1 VLLAERLLSNQTQ
14 QLNLKNVKLKSK
26 KSWMAYTMNKI
37 VEHFKSFFTTYPADL
52 YFIAVSG
59 GVDSMLLLELIFQ
72 EKLPIHVL
80 HVNYHLREFES
91 DEDEHLVRNF
101 CESNKIPNTI
111 ESIYLK
117 EKLDSDGG
125 NLQNEAR
132 KVRYDFFQKE
142 LNKVPNSMLILAH
155 HFNDQLETFFL
166 QLLRNAGIAGLSG
179 MKPQNNNLLR
189 PLLGFKKE
197 EIYALAIE
205 RKISWRED
213 KSNAKNDYSRNRLR
227 NEIIPL
233 LITKI
238 PSLEN
243 SIQLLQEKFQESL
256 SETHLKI
263 NTIFL
268 ETKKLSFLKI
278 ATWNQLQSIEKIEL
292 LKKLAIPTSLFDAFN
307 KLTQAQKGAKIQWI
321 ENQNQKIIIREKDYF
336 QFITSE
342 EEFKL
347 PQIEIEKTTDLPSTF
362 YKSTI
367 FLDELKIRGKI
378 SIRKW
383 QKGDRIYPIGLEGSK
398 LISNVITDAKIPN
411 HLREN
416 QLVLTDEDKILA
428 CINLSIDR
436 RAIAS
441 KSSQSILKITFNFD

>member
-1 VLLAERLLSNQTQ
+1 
-14 QLNLKNVKLKSK
+14 
-26 KSWMAYTMNKI
+26 MNKI
-37 VEHFKSFFTTYPADL
+37 VEQFKSFFSTNPADL
-52 YFIAVSG
+52 YFVAVSG
-59 GVDSMLLLELIFQ
+59 GVDSMLLLVLMLE

-80 HVNYHLREFES
+80 HVNYHLRGIES
-91 DEDEHLVRNF
+91 EEDELLLRNY
-101 CESNKIPNTI
+101 CESNKIPITVD
-111 ESIYLK
+111 SIYLK
-117 EKLDSDGG
+117 EKLEADGG

-142 LNKVPNSMLILAH
+142 LNKVSNSKLVLAH
-155 HFNDQLETFFL
+155 HLNDQLETFFL

-227 NEIIPL
+227 NEIIPF

-238 PSLEN
+238 PNLEN
-243 SIQLLQEKFQESL
+243 SILLLQEIFEENL
-256 SETHLKI
+256 LETHQKI
-263 NTIFL
+263 NTIYL
-268 ETKKLSFLKI
+268 EIEKLSYLKI

-292 LKKLAIPTSLFDAFN
+292 LKKLIIPTSLFDSFN
-307 KLTQAQKGAKIQWI
+307 KLAQAQKGAKIQWNTDLI
-321 ENQNQKIIIREKDYF
+321 QKLVIRENDYF
-336 QFITSE
+336 QFITNE
-342 EEFKL
+342 VEFKL
-347 PQIEIEKTTDLPSTF
+347 PKIEIEKTTNFPSTF

-367 FLDELKIRGKI
+367 YLDKSKIKGEI
-378 SIRKW
+378 SLRKW
-383 QKGDRIYPIGLEGSK
+383 KIGDRIYPIGLQGSK
-398 LISNVITDAKIPN
+398 LISDVITDAKIPN

-416 QLVLTDEDKILA
+416 QLVLTDEVKILA
-428 CINLSIDR
+428 CFNLSIDR

>member
-1 VLLAERLLSNQTQ
+1 
-14 QLNLKNVKLKSK
+14 
-26 KSWMAYTMNKI
+26 MNKI

-80 HVNYHLREFES
+80 HVNYHLREIES
-91 DEDEHLVRNF
+91 DEDELLVRNF
-101 CESNKIPNTI
+101 CESNSIPFTV

-142 LNKVPNSMLILAH
+142 LNKVPKSKLILAH
-155 HFNDQLETFFL
+155 HLNDQLETFFL
-166 QLLRNAGIAGLSG
+166 QLLRNSGIAGLSG
-179 MKPQNNNLLR
+179 MKPQNNKLLR
-189 PLLGFKKE
+189 PLLNFKKE
-197 EIYALAIE
+197 EIYSLAIE

-213 KSNAKNDYSRNRLR
+213 KSNSKNDYNRNRLR
-227 NEIIPL
+227 NEIIPFL
-233 LITKI
+233 SAEI
-238 PSLEN
+238 PCLEN
-243 SIQLLQEKFQESL
+243 SILLLQEKFQESL

-263 NTIFL
+263 NTIYL
-268 ETKKLSFLKI
+268 EIEKENRLKI
-278 ATWNQLQSIEKIEL
+278 TTWNQLQSIEKIEL

-307 KLTQAQKGAKIQWI
+307 KLTQAQKGAKIQWNI
-321 ENQNQKIIIREKDYF
+321 NLIQKEVIRENDYF

-342 EEFKL
+342 EAFKL
-347 PQIEIEKTTDLPSTF
+347 PKIEIEKTTDLPSTF
-362 YKSTI
+362 SKSTI
-367 FLDELKIRGKI
+367 FLDESKIKGEI
-378 SIRKW
+378 SLRKW
-383 QKGDRIYPIGLEGSK
+383 QIGDRIYPIGLQGSK
-398 LISNVITDAKIPN
+398 LISDVITDAKIPN

-416 QLVLTDEDKILA
+416 QLVLTDDDKILA
-428 CINLSIDR
+428 CLNLSIDR